1 MDDWPDPGRPLRIL
15 VVEDDLEIASVL
27 QRMLR
32 AAGLDARAAYDGP
45 AALDDVRT
53 FKPDVVLLDLG
64 LPGIDGV
71 EIARRLRIEGNDV
84 PIIAVTARDAPESR
98 VEGLDA
104 GADDYVL
111 KPFNRDELLA
121 RIRATLRRRPPR
133 GAAALTVKQLTL
145 DPDARLA
152 DLNGRVLD
160 LTSREFELL
169 EFLMRN
175 RGIVISRQQLL
186 DEVWGYDPLAETNT
200 IEVFISNLRRK
211 LESGGEQRILETV
224 RNAGY
229 VIRN

>member
-1 MDDWPDPGRPLRIL
+1 M
-15 VVEDDLEIASVL
+15 
-27 QRMLR
+27 
-32 AAGLDARAAYDGP
+32 
-45 AALDDVRT
+45 
-53 FKPDVVLLDLG
+53 
-64 LPGIDGV
+64 
-71 EIARRLRIEGNDV
+71 
-84 PIIAVTARDAPESR
+84 
-98 VEGLDA
+98 
-104 GADDYVL
+104 L